1 MSANPKTQPAPAKAG
16 PVTDRQQK
24 LVGLRRM
31 IQDGA
36 IDLALRALDAELGKL
51 PKDPDFWALKSLAL
65 QSNGKL
71 DDAYA
76 AMAKAVDFNPGAL
89 PLRLELARLANA
101 RGNEADEV
109 KALTA
114 ALPLGAMPEKLLLR
128 LIHLHTTRHETAEA
142 LAIADRLVAIK
153 PDNET
158 FVLKRAAV
166 LADAGRLD
174 EARVAL
180 EALLE
185 RDDAT
190 DQAISSWA
198 ALVAEKMGNV
208 PLVVERLKQLE
219 ARGVKRWTVY
229 ACLAKAL
236 SKDDLMKEAIEYFT
250 KALEIDPEQ
259 PTLWNDLGVLQ
270 RQVGLIEESQVSI
283 NKSLELDPKNAS
295 ALRVGGYEHKYVYGD
310 DAWKRVNIA
319 LANVDKKPKAQQVEI
334 HYAAAKALEDVGEL
348 EAAFAQYAH
357 AGRMQ
362 KEISPWSDTRM
373 RGVLALMKNY
383 LRPEDFATVRA
394 QATASD
400 KPVFVFGMPRSG
412 TTLLEQ
418 VLASHPDVFG
428 AGELKLGAGILNGI
442 QIGRA
447 RLETMYDGNVGG
459 TLADGDK
466 LTIPERGQKYLE
478 VIERIAGKGPKRVV
492 DKMPGNYNWVGL
504 LDAVIPGSHFIHSRR
519 HPVEICLSE
528 YRIFFPDGIHFSYDL
543 RDLGKAYRLYNDYM
557 KHWSAMLGDKILH
570 VRYEDM
576 VADLE
581 TQARRIISF
590 IGLPWND
597 NCLKFYESDRKVV
610 TASVSQVRKPIYTT
624 STNRWRKYEQ
634 YLKPLLEELG
644 PLVKEYEDELAQTD
658 AQRQAAVQK

>member
-1 MSANPKTQPAPAKAG
+1 MSANPKTQPAPAKAV
-16 PVTDRQQK
+16 PAPDRQQK
-24 LVGLRRM
+24 LNGIRRM

-36 IDLALRALDAELGKL
+36 IDLAQRALDFELGKL
-51 PKDPDFWALKSLAL
+51 PKDPDLWTLKSLAY
-65 QSNGKL
+65 QNSGKL
-71 DDAYA
+71 DDAYGA
-76 AMAKAVDFNPGAL
+76 LGKAVEFHPGLL

-109 KALTA
+109 KALTG
-114 ALPLGAMPEKLLLR
+114 ALPLGAVPEKLLLR
-128 LIHLHTTRHETAEA
+128 LIHLHTTRQETAEA
-142 LAIADRLVAIK
+142 LAIADRLVALQ

-158 FVLKRAAV
+158 FVLRRAGV
-166 LADAGRLD
+166 LADAGRLE
-174 EARVAL
+174 EARLAL
-180 EALLE
+180 ETLLDRE
-185 RDDAT
+185 DPTDAV
-190 DQAISSWA
+190 ISNWA
-198 ALVAEKMGNV
+198 ALVAEKIGNL
-208 PLVVERLKQLE
+208 PLVIDRLKQLE
-219 ARGVKRWTVY
+219 HKGSKRWTVY

-236 SKDDLMKEAIEYFT
+236 SKDDLMTEAIEYFR
-250 KALEIDPEQ
+250 KALELDPEQ
-259 PTLWNDLGVLQ
+259 PSLWNDMGVLQ
-270 RQVGLIEESQVSI
+270 RQVGLIEESQASI

-295 ALRVGGYEHKYVYGD
+295 ALRVAGYEHKYVYGD

-319 LANVDKKPKAQQVEI
+319 LANVDKKPKPQQVEI
-334 HYAAAKALEDVGEL
+334 HYAAAKALEDVGET

-357 AGRMQ
+357 AGRLQ
-362 KEISPWSDTRM
+362 KEVTPWSDTRM

-383 LRPEDFATVRA
+383 LKPEDFEAVRA
-394 QATASD
+394 QATPTD
-400 KPVFVFGMPRSG
+400 KPVFIFGMPRSG

-447 RLETMYDGNVGG
+447 RLETMYDGNVAG

-466 LTIPERGQKYLE
+466 LSVPERGQKYLE

-504 LDAVIPGSHFIHSRR
+504 LDAVMPGSHFIHSRR

-528 YRIFFPDGIHFSYDL
+528 YRIFFPDGINFSYDL

-557 KHWSAMLGDKILH
+557 KYWSAMLGEKILH

-644 PLVKEYEDELAQTD
+644 PLVQEYEDELAQAD
-658 AQRQAAVQK
+658 AQRQAAAQK

>member
-1 MSANPKTQPAPAKAG
+1 MSANPQTKPAQATG
-16 PVTDRQQK
+16 GQVGDRQQK
-24 LVGLRRM
+24 LNGIRRM

-36 IDLALRALDAELGKL
+36 IDIAHRALDFELGKL
-51 PKDPDFWALKSLAL
+51 PKDSDFWALKSLAF
-65 QSNGKL
+65 QNSNKFE
-71 DDAYA
+71 DAYA
-76 AMAKAVDFNPGAL
+76 AMAKAAEFNPGAL
-89 PLRLELARLANA
+89 PLRLELARLANM
-101 RGNEADEV
+101 RGNDADEV
-109 KALTA
+109 KALTG
-114 ALPLGAMPEKLLLR
+114 ALPLGPVPEKLLLR
-128 LIHLHTTRHETAEA
+128 LIHLHTTRQETTEA
-142 LAIADRLVAIK
+142 LAIADRLVAAQ
-153 PDNET
+153 PGNET

-174 EARVAL
+174 DARVAL

-185 RDDAT
+185 REDAS
-190 DQAISSWA
+190 DAAISSWA
-198 ALVAEKMGNV
+198 ALVAEKIGNV
-208 PLVVERLKQLE
+208 PLVVDRLKELE
-219 ARGVKRWTVY
+219 KKGSKRWTVY

-236 SKDDLMKEAIEYFT
+236 SKEDLMKEAIEYFA
-250 KALEIDPEQ
+250 KALEIDPAQ
-259 PTLWNDLGVLQ
+259 PSLWNDMGVLQ
-270 RQVGLIEESQVSI
+270 RQVGLIEESQASI

-295 ALRVGGYEHKYVYGD
+295 ALRVAGYEHKYAYGD
-310 DAWKRVNIA
+310 EAWKRVNIA
-319 LANVDKKPKAQQVEI
+319 LANVDKKPKNQQVEI

-357 AGRMQ
+357 AGRLQ
-362 KEISPWSDTRM
+362 KEITPWADTRM

-383 LRPEDFATVRA
+383 LKPEDFAAVRA
-394 QATASD
+394 QATPSD

-428 AGELKLGAGILNGI
+428 AGELKLGAGVLNGI

-447 RLETMYDGNVGG
+447 RLETMYDGNVSSS
-459 TLADGDK
+459 LADGEK
-466 LTIPERGQKYLE
+466 LTIPQRGQKYIE
-478 VIERIAGKGPKRVV
+478 VIERIAGKEPKRVV

-528 YRIFFPDGIHFSYDL
+528 YRIFFPDGINFSYDL

-557 KHWSAMLGDKILH
+557 KYWSGMLGDKILH

-597 NCLKFYESDRKVV
+597 ACLKFYESDRKVV

-634 YLKPLLEELG
+634 FLKPLLEELG
-644 PLVKEYEDELAQTD
+644 PLVKEYEDELAQAD
-658 AQRQAAVQK
+658 AQRQATAQK